1 MSRSRRARVP
11 ITATLISLAMASTT
25 LFGTPAQAAAQVP
38 PRDAK
43 AAAPV
48 SQVAPKAPKAAADPF
63 SVLVFS
69 KTAGFRHDSI
79 PAGIAAIQQLGA
91 DNGFTVDA
99 TEDAAAFTDANLAQY
114 AAVVWLST
122 TGDVL
127 DADPAGR
134 VRALHPGRRRLR
146 GRPRRVRHRVRL
158 ALVRRPGRR
167 VLRRPPG
174 QPAGHDQGRGPGAP
188 VHGRRCRRSGRG
200 STSGTTSRPTRA
212 ATCTCWP
219 ASTRRSYAPGAGAM
233 GADHPI
239 AWCHDY
245 DGGRSWYTGG
255 GHTIESYAEPQFL
268 AHLLGGIQT
277 AAGAVDAR
285 LRRDR

>member
-1 MSRSRRARVP
+1 MFRRATLVAALA
-11 ITATLISLAMASTT
+11 ATLAASA
-25 LFGTPAQAAAQVP
+25 LVATPAHAAAF
-38 PRDAK
+38 D
-43 AAAPV
+43 
-48 SQVAPKAPKAAADPF
+48 
-63 SVLVFS
+63 VLVFS

-91 DNGFTVDA
+91 ANGFTVDA

-127 DADPAGR
+127 DADAAGR

-146 GRPRRVRHRVRL
+146 RRPRRVRHRVRL

-167 VLRRPPG
+167 LLRLAPG
-174 QPAGHDQGRGPGAP
+174 QPARPPSRSRTRRTRPRPGCRRA
-188 VHGRRCRRSGRG
+188 GRRFDEWYNFQTNPRG
-200 STSGTTSRPTRA
+200 DVHVL
-212 ATCTCWP
+212 
-219 ASTRRSYAPGAGAM
+219 ASLDETSYAPGAGAM

-239 AWCHDY
+239 AWCQDY

-255 GHTIESYAEPQFL
+255 GHTIESYADAAVPRPP
-268 AHLLGGIQT
+268 ARRHPDRGRARSTPT
-277 AAGAVDAR
+277 AAPR
-285 LRRDR
+285 